1 MAERVEAAAAAG
13 DEYTQD
19 GTVDLHGNPVLR
31 SKRGGWKACGFVVGD
46 SGNFFTKKACLLVKQ
61 RNMLFIENLKLVYMD
76 SLSNAQV
83 YEVFER
89 MAYYG
94 ISSNL
99 VLYLTTKL
107 HQGTVSSANNVTNW
121 VGTIWMTPILGAYIA
136 DAHLG
141 RYRTFMIASLIYLI
155 GMSLLTLAVSVPS
168 LKPPKCGPGTGDP
181 TCTKTDASSLQLG
194 VFFLALYILAVGT
207 GGTKPNISTIGADQF
222 DDHDPRERRHKLSFF
237 NWWMFSIFFGTL
249 FANIV
254 LVYIQDNV
262 GWTVG
267 YALPTLGLAVSIAI
281 FTAGTPLY
289 RHKPTS
295 GSSFAKMA
303 RVIVAAVRNLAV
315 KLPSD
320 SKDLYELDDEYYAK
334 KKIVPLPYTSQ
345 MRFLS
350 KAAVMTSSPPATA
363 RWKVSTVTQVE
374 ETKRILKML
383 PVLGVTFVPAAMMA
397 QVNTLFVKQG
407 TTLNRH
413 IGGGGFEIPPAS
425 LQAFVTISM
434 LVSVVLYDRVF
445 MPFTRRLTKN
455 PRGITLLQR
464 MGVGLIIHIAIMA
477 IASVTE
483 RHRLA
488 VAREHGI
495 SDSKGTTIPLTI
507 FVLLPQFVLMG
518 VADAFL
524 EVAKIEFFYDQAPEG
539 MKSLGTS
546 YAMTSL
552 GVGNFLSSLLLSTV
566 SHVTRRNG
574 RRGWILNNLNASRL
588 DLYYAFFAVLNC
600 VNLVLFFLVCR
611 LYVYNAEVV
620 DDLRVVDVGGGGG
633 GGGGEEVVKPKEV
646 AMVDG
651 GL

>member
-1 MAERVEAAAAAG
+1 MAAERVEAAGGG
-13 DEYTQD
+13 DDDYTQD

-31 SKRGGWKACGFVVGD
+31 SKRGGWKACGFVV
-46 SGNFFTKKACLLVKQ
+46 
-61 RNMLFIENLKLVYMD
+61 
-76 SLSNAQV
+76 V

-168 LKPPKCGPGTGDP
+168 LKPPKCGAGTADPG
-181 TCTKTDASSLQLG
+181 CSEKASSLQLG

-222 DDHDPRERRHKLSFF
+222 DDHHPRERRHKLSFF

-249 FANIV
+249 FANTV
-254 LVYIQDNV
+254 LVYLQDNV

-281 FTAGTPLY
+281 FTAGTPFY

-295 GSSFAKMA
+295 GSSFARMA
-303 RVIVAAVRNLAV
+303 RVIVAAIRKLAV
-315 KLPSD
+315 ALPD
-320 SKDLYELDDEYYAK
+320 DARELHELDDEYYAK
-334 KKIVPLPYTSQ
+334 KKTTPLPYTPYLKI
-345 MRFLS
+345 LS
-350 KAAVMTSSPPATA
+350 KAAVKTSTTS
-363 RWKVSTVTQVE
+363 RWSLSTVTQVE
-374 ETKRILKML
+374 ETKQILKML
-383 PVLGVTFVPAAMMA
+383 PVLAVTFVPAAMMA

-407 TTLNRH
+407 TTLDRRV
-413 IGGGGFEIPPAS
+413 GGGGFEIPPAS

-445 MPFTRRLTKN
+445 MPLMARATGN

-464 MGVGLIIHIAIMA
+464 MGVGLVIHIAIMG

-495 SDSKGTTIPLTI
+495 ADSKGTTIPLTI

-566 SHVTRRNG
+566 AHVTRRHG
-574 RRGWILNNLNASRL
+574 GGGGWIQNNLNASRL
-588 DLYYAFFAVLNC
+588 DHYYAFFAVLNC
-600 VNLVLFFLVCR
+600 VNLVFFFLVCR
-611 LYVYNAEVV
+611 LYVYNAEVS
-620 DDLRVVDVGGGGG
+620 RVVDVGGR
-633 GGGGEEVVKPKEV
+633 GGGEGGEVLRPKEV
-646 AMVDG
+646 AMVDTN
-651 GL
+651 L

>member
-1 MAERVEAAAAAG
+1 MSMAAERVEAAGGG
-13 DEYTQD
+13 DDDYTQD

-31 SKRGGWKACGFVVGD
+31 SKRGGWKACGFVV
-46 SGNFFTKKACLLVKQ
+46 
-61 RNMLFIENLKLVYMD
+61 
-76 SLSNAQV
+76 V

-168 LKPPKCGPGTGDP
+168 LKPPKCGAGTADPG
-181 TCTKTDASSLQLG
+181 CSEKASSLQLG

-222 DDHDPRERRHKLSFF
+222 DDHHPRERRHKLSFF

-249 FANIV
+249 FANTV
-254 LVYIQDNV
+254 LVYLQDNV

-281 FTAGTPLY
+281 FTAGTPFY

-295 GSSFAKMA
+295 GSSFARMA
-303 RVIVAAVRNLAV
+303 RVIVAAVRKLAV
-315 KLPSD
+315 ALPD
-320 SKDLYELDDEYYAK
+320 DARELHELDDEYYAK
-334 KKIVPLPYTSQ
+334 KKTTPLPYTPYLKI
-345 MRFLS
+345 LS
-350 KAAVMTSSPPATA
+350 KAAVKTSTTS
-363 RWKVSTVTQVE
+363 RWSLSTVTQVE
-374 ETKRILKML
+374 ETKQILKML
-383 PVLGVTFVPAAMMA
+383 PVLAVTFVPAAMMA

-407 TTLNRH
+407 TTLDRRV
-413 IGGGGFEIPPAS
+413 GGGGFEIPPAS

-445 MPFTRRLTKN
+445 MPLMARATGN

-464 MGVGLIIHIAIMA
+464 MGVGLVIHIAIMG
-477 IASVTE
+477 IASATE

-488 VAREHGI
+488 VARAHGVA
-495 SDSKGTTIPLTI
+495 DSKGTTIPLTI

-566 SHVTRRNG
+566 AHVTRRHG
-574 RRGWILNNLNASRL
+574 GGAGWIQNNLNASRL
-588 DLYYAFFAVLNC
+588 DHYYAFFAVLNC
-600 VNLVLFFLVCR
+600 VNLVFFFLVCR
-611 LYVYNAEVV
+611 LYVYNAEVS
-620 DDLRVVDVGGGGG
+620 RVVDVGGS
-633 GGGGEEVVKPKEV
+633 GGGEGGEVLRPKEV
-646 AMVDG
+646 AMVDTN
-651 GL
+651 L

>member
-1 MAERVEAAAAAG
+1 MSMAAERVEAAGGGG
-13 DEYTQD
+13 DDDYTQD

-31 SKRGGWKACGFVVGD
+31 SKRGGWKACGFVV
-46 SGNFFTKKACLLVKQ
+46 
-61 RNMLFIENLKLVYMD
+61 
-76 SLSNAQV
+76 V

-168 LKPPKCGPGTGDP
+168 LKPPKCGAGTADP
-181 TCTKTDASSLQLG
+181 SCSEKASSLQLG

-222 DDHDPRERRHKLSFF
+222 DDHHPRERRHKLSFF

-249 FANIV
+249 FANTV
-254 LVYIQDNV
+254 LVYLQDNV

-281 FTAGTPLY
+281 FTAGTPFY

-295 GSSFAKMA
+295 GSSFARMA
-303 RVIVAAVRNLAV
+303 RVIVAAARKLAV
-315 KLPSD
+315 ALPD
-320 SKDLYELDDEYYAK
+320 DARVLHELDDEYYAK
-334 KKIVPLPYTSQ
+334 KKTTPLPYTPYLKI
-345 MRFLS
+345 LS
-350 KAAVMTSSPPATA
+350 KAAVKTNTTS
-363 RWKVSTVTQVE
+363 RWSLSTVTQVE
-374 ETKRILKML
+374 ETKQILKML
-383 PVLGVTFVPAAMMA
+383 PVLAITFVPAAMMA

-407 TTLNRH
+407 TTLDRRV
-413 IGGGGFEIPPAS
+413 GGGSFEIPPAS

-445 MPFTRRLTKN
+445 MPLMARATGN

-464 MGVGLIIHIAIMA
+464 MGVGLVIHIAIMG
-477 IASVTE
+477 IASATE

-495 SDSKGTTIPLTI
+495 ADSKGTTIPLTI

-566 SHVTRRNG
+566 AHVTRRHG
-574 RRGWILNNLNASRL
+574 GGAGWIQNNLNASRL
-588 DLYYAFFAVLNC
+588 DHYYAFFAVLNC
-600 VNLVLFFLVCR
+600 VNLVFFFLVCR
-611 LYVYNAEVV
+611 LYVYNAEVS
-620 DDLRVVDVGGGGG
+620 RVVDVGGSGGGGEG
-633 GGGGEEVVKPKEV
+633 GGGGEVLRPKEV
-646 AMVDG
+646 AMVDTN
-651 GL
+651 L